1 MGWIYIPG
9 YGHLSLKAS
18 LYWEG
23 LNHIKND
30 QAGHSETRLDVLWT
44 MPIITLERVIGMEP
58 SGFVVLIYSLH
69 IYSDGYKG
77 VAWDSHEF
85 KGIHVNK
92 LEVTPTNLPL
102 IWSQWVKDLYSTGMT
117 I

>member
-1 MGWIYIPG
+1 
-9 YGHLSLKAS
+9 
-18 LYWEG
+18 
-23 LNHIKND
+23 
-30 QAGHSETRLDVLWT
+30 
-44 MPIITLERVIGMEP
+44 MPIITLERVIGREP
-58 SGFVVLIYSLH
+58 SGFVVVIYSLH

-92 LEVTPTNLPL
+92 LEVTPTNLS
-102 IWSQWVKDLYSTGMT
+102 WVQVQWVKNLYSTALT